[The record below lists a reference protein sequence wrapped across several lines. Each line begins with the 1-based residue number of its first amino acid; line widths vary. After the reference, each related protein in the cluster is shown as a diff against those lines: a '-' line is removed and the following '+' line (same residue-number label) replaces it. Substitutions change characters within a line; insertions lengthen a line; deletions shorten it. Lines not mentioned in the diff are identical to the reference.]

1 MFGGVW
7 ALRPQRDDVLEH
19 AERLLELRNA
29 TALLDREV
37 LIEGFAAER
46 SGAGLTLPGLG
57 MVTSWRI
64 IFVDVESTM
73 SAIRIWGILILD
85 ARPPA
90 MLVISAWH
98 DQMRLAFDGRAALT
112 VVVDLFRREPAWD
125 TVNPSNVRSL
135 RRPDVRV
142 WADRAGAA

>member
-1 MFGGVW
+1 M
-7 ALRPQRDDVLEH
+7 EH
-19 AERLLELRNA
+19 AERLMELGNA
-29 TALLDREV
+29 TALLDGEV

-46 SGAGLTLPGLG
+46 SGPGLTLPGLV

-73 SAIRIWGILILD
+73 SAIRIGGVMSLD
-85 ARPPA
+85 VLPPA

-98 DQMRLAFDGRAALT
+98 DQMRLAFDGRAALK
-112 VVVDLFRREPAWD
+112 VVVDLLRREPAWD
-125 TVNPSNVRSL
+125 TVNPSTVRSL